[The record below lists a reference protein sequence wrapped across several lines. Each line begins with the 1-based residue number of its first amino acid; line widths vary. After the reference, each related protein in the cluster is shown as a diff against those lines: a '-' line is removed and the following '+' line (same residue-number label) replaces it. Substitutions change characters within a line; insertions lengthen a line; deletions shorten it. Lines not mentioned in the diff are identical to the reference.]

1 MILPFFFFQTYN
13 QSQCNKRSIY
23 KAISGNRQVLHFY
36 QGSPRMVPD
45 GVNPQLHK
53 MFITHGVYEPE
64 KPSRNLQRKS
74 SIFSYRSGKYSF
86 LHLRHTFVF
95 LLFVSRSYID
105 LFYEK
110 INIHS
115 SML

>member
-1 MILPFFFFQTYN
+1 
-13 QSQCNKRSIY
+13 
-23 KAISGNRQVLHFY
+23 
-36 QGSPRMVPD
+36 MVPD
-45 GVNPQLHK
+45 GVSPQLHK

-74 SIFSYRSGKYSF
+74 STFSYRSGKYSF
-86 LHLRHTFVF
+86 LHLRYTFVF

-110 INIHS
+110 INIHF